1 MSKIQ
6 SFGTKT
12 RLKNN
17 ESLTFGRE
25 IEIAI
30 EAIGANTLEID
41 DIFPDYQAKL
51 QNFDDSIVNVA
62 KSIFTDQ
69 MAAAN
74 KLRGKQHI
82 AIILEIKNGLRHF
95 DQDKKEAAVRLGI
108 LTNTFTGA
116 QKRGFD
122 DQTSF
127 INNFLQELA
136 SDKYKADV
144 TLLGLDDWVTELKK
158 SNDLCNEL
166 TLKRSQERSQK
177 SGKGNTELTRPL
189 YEKAYNAVVEKL
201 NALALVKGDDKY
213 AELFAWWNARIDH
226 YRVVIS
232 DNLGAGKGGKTSTGT
247 TRPPS
252 SGGSGDD
259 DDRPVIE

>member
-30 EAIGANTLEID
+30 ETIGADTLEID
-41 DIFPDYQAKL
+41 DVFSDYKVKL

-74 KLRGKQHI
+74 KLRGKQHV
-82 AIILEIKNGLRHF
+82 AIVLEIKNGLRHF
-95 DQDKKEAAVRLGI
+95 DQKKNEAAARLSI

-116 QKRGFD
+116 QKRAFD

-144 TLLGLDDWVTELKK
+144 ALLGLDAWVAELKK
-158 SNDLCNEL
+158 SNDLCAEL

-177 SGKGNTELTRPL
+177 SGKGSTELTRPL
-189 YEKAYNAVVEKL
+189 YEKAYNTVVEKL

-226 YRVVIS
+226 YRIVIS
-232 DNLGAGKGGKTSTGT
+232 DSLGAGKGGKTSTGT

-252 SGGSGDD
+252 SGGNDD